1 MLKAIY
7 ALEDAKA
14 AMEKTLKVMEKLRA
28 MRLAK
33 AAEIVEHGI
42 GETLSC
48 YSLSPEPWRYLRP
61 TTSQH
66 ANEDRK

>member
-1 MLKAIY
+1 
-7 ALEDAKA
+7 
-14 AMEKTLKVMEKLRA
+14 

-48 YSLSPEPWRYLRP
+48 YSLSPGTLALPATNNLP
-61 TTSQH
+61 TC
-66 ANEDRK
+66 